1 MESNPLRIFLAGEQG
16 AEDNIKFFKELVGDK
31 EFPEQGS
38 RESVRESNWTDKRSV
53 QLVRI
58 PEYSQHATEAAIRS
72 LIEEVRVDVQTI
84 ILEGQLRKYKL
95 QTEQQKSPLV
105 GPPPKE
111 DIVNICF
118 YLVAPNRFKHLDIMF
133 IKALSKRVTVVVLV
147 NGISSKT
154 DPEICASIAKRLEL
168 DEVIT
173 FQLCNP
179 EQPPSLLV
187 PEKKSDTRLLPHVFL
202 LTDEAQAKFP
212 SLTPSD
218 ISKAFLNLS
227 PQKIED
233 FLKKANEQL
242 DKAHAT
248 RISPFTKAQ
257 KRERVTKV
265 TIGKRNVDV
274 FTNLV
279 TIKPET
285 LEKLTT
291 FSAFTNW
298 IQRIANDPTV
308 LIESIRVKSLDV
320 FTSKNGFVE
329 IEVFYTIEGDPKQRR
344 EEIFLRGG
352 AISILIVLNCEGEE
366 YTLVTKTARTPTG
379 RDYLVEIPAGM
390 IQDDGSVGGAN
401 FKVIINKTG
410 LEMKQ
415 NELINLT
422 AEAFG
427 EEYSGIIAI
436 PEASDEEIA
445 LYLCCVDVQ
454 CTEDL
459 KELMARAASTEQEQ
473 SKPELDRTPAAKP
486 DRVKLEVV
494 PLATLWQDAP
504 DAKALSALAIYHS
517 LRESGRLAKHS
528 NRKAKYMPKSQV
540 QYNIST
546 PVSTSNNNNESP
558 SDDTLRRTPSKLK
571 FEDTAKEWDGGSQVQ
586 HKTSQSGFTAAGDGG
601 SGGGVAKSSRVSGSP
616 VD

>member
-422 AEAFG
+422 G
-427 EEYSGIIAI
+427 ERTQ
-436 PEASDEEIA
+436 
-445 LYLCCVDVQ
+445 LCAVVVRFVLIVCLLCVS
-454 CTEDL
+454 
-459 KELMARAASTEQEQ
+459 ELPVCAASFLRKT
-473 SKPELDRTPAAKP
+473 PEFCAVSLTISI
-486 DRVKLEVV
+486 V
-494 PLATLWQDAP
+494 PL
-504 DAKALSALAIYHS
+504 S
-517 LRESGRLAKHS
+517 LFRFQPRRLAKS
-528 NRKAKYMPKSQV
+528 
-540 QYNIST
+540 I
-546 PVSTSNNNNESP
+546 PVSSP
-558 SDDTLRRTPSKLK
+558 SQKLATRKLLYISAVLMCNAQKISRSSWPERPQLSKSNPNQSWIEPPLPSQ
-571 FEDTAKEWDGGSQVQ
+571 TV
-586 HKTSQSGFTAAGDGG
+586 
-601 SGGGVAKSSRVSGSP
+601 SS
-616 VD
+616 